1 MHFLRPHGF
10 SLQHFARHFLLF
22 EEKTPK
28 TSRRSLSKSKVSTS
42 AIVIV
47 MSTSFPS
54 PSQLGLAALG
64 PGRLNDMSEELSMF
78 SMDSKYMF
86 MNGLNISFRFWI
98 DQILSVIKLN
108 KLAINE

>member
-1 MHFLRPHGF
+1 M
-10 SLQHFARHFLLF
+10 
-22 EEKTPK
+22 
-28 TSRRSLSKSKVSTS
+28 
-42 AIVIV
+42 VIV